1 MNDQGKLYKSQR
13 KEKHFELGGQGIP
26 DKRNITLKG
35 IELQISM
42 VCSEYTTVYG
52 VRWKRLSDY

>member
-1 MNDQGKLYKSQR
+1 MIRKAIKSQR
-13 KEKHFELGGQGIP
+13 KEKHFELGGKGIP

-42 VCSEYTTVYG
+42 VCSEYDQNIWCQMEEVE
-52 VRWKRLSDY
+52 